1 MTLNG
6 PSERRRRR
14 AAGGGVMPPPQ
25 KTLFASGSQGVTAPW
40 SRNLKNASP
49 WIRMLVRGAPTRGH
63 LRSTSAPG
71 GPAMTSKDDI
81 DTASHERQYGPQT
94 THYRWLGRQVHRSR
108 RDPVLRAV
116 AEIELG
122 GRCSPAAPSS

>member
-49 WIRMLVRGAPTRGH
+49 WIRTLGERRADTRA
-63 LRSTSAPG
+63 LTVDFPAPG

-81 DTASHERQYGPQT
+81 DTASHERQYRPQT
-94 THYRWLGRQVHRSR
+94 DPLPLARPSSASLEARSGT
-108 RDPVLRAV
+108 P
-116 AEIELG
+116 G
-122 GRCSPAAPSS
+122 GRAK